1 MATLEDIADKSAA
14 TLTDLERDKLREI
27 LEFDSTPTSSNY
39 IDLEAK
45 CDALAGPLNQRA
57 RAYID
62 DWDLISAPVEL
73 DGGVDALKYET
84 TTHELQIRNRIRLL
98 LGYPKVDSG
107 PGSSGGFRRIPVG
120 YGGDC
125 GSGL

>member
-1 MATLEDIADKSAA
+1 MATLEDIAAKSAA

-39 IDLEAK
+39 LDLETK

-62 DWDLISAPVEL
+62 DWDLISAPVVL
-73 DGGVDALKYET
+73 DGGADAMKYSTEK
-84 TTHELQIRNRIRLL
+84 HEAQVRDRIRLL
-98 LGYPKVDSG
+98 LGYDKV
-107 PGSSGGFRRIPVG
+107 SSGGSSSGGIHRLPVG
-120 YGGDC
+120 W
-125 GSGL
+125 

>member
-1 MATLEDIADKSAA
+1 MATLDEIAAKSAV

-39 IDLEAK
+39 LDLETK
-45 CDALAGPLNQRA
+45 CDALAGQLNQRA

-73 DGGVDALKYET
+73 DGGADALKYDT
-84 TTHELQIRNRIRLL
+84 VKHELQIRNRIRLL
-98 LGYPKVDSG
+98 LGYDKV
-107 PGSSGGFRRIPVG
+107 GSAITSGGINRIPVG
-120 YGGDC
+120 GA
-125 GSGL
+125 

>member
-1 MATLEDIADKSAA
+1 MATLEEIADKSAL

-39 IDLEAK
+39 VDLEAK

-62 DWDLISAPVEL
+62 DWDLISAPVVL
-73 DGGVDALKYET
+73 DGGADALKYDT
-84 TTHELQIRNRIRLL
+84 VKHEMQIRNRIRLL
-98 LGYPKVDSG
+98 LGYDKVGDGS
-107 PGSSGGFRRIPVG
+107 GSSGFRRIPVG
-120 YGGDC
+120 YGDY
-125 GSGL
+125 GSTC

>member
-1 MATLEDIADKSAA
+1 MATLEEIADKSAL

-39 IDLEAK
+39 VDLETK

-62 DWDLISAPVEL
+62 DWDLISAPVVL
-73 DGGVDALKYET
+73 DGGADALKYDT
-84 TTHELQIRNRIRLL
+84 AKHELQIRNRIRLL
-98 LGYPKVDSG
+98 LGYDKIGDGS
-107 PGSSGGFRRIPVG
+107 GSSTGFRRIPVG
-120 YGGDC
+120 YGDY
-125 GSGL
+125 GSTC